1 MIQTSE
7 IAIDPGAVSP
17 ALQRVVVGVDGSP
30 ESLAA
35 MRQAAAL
42 TPAGA
47 ELVLVDAVG
56 PAHDAA
62 LGVLEGAA
70 RRLATDR
77 AVSARVVV
85 GAAGDVLVTAAA
97 AADLVAV
104 GLRGHSPGAGVLY
117 GRAATV
123 LLHEAPCPV
132 LVARPARPDVPAAI
146 TAAVDGSARSL
157 AALDLAVTLARQ
169 TGARLTAL
177 TATAGQRLDLDAI
190 RAAVGRRAVE
200 LRVVDVLPPAEAL
213 VADPA
218 DLLVLG
224 SRGLR
229 GLRSLGSVS
238 EAAGRHA
245 RASVLVVRARRD
257 VEEPGGADR

>member
-1 MIQTSE
+1 MHSHGRASASGRTVAPSPVPSRGTGPNASALSSQSHLLSSTPCFPRGGDARISGAAEPRYARSVVPRKPRARGRRCGCGGIRMTMKDAPFPREVAVIQTSE

-77 AVSARVVV
+77 AVSARVGV
-85 GAAGDVLVTAAA
+85 GAAGDVLVT
-97 AADLVAV
+97 
-104 GLRGHSPGAGVLY
+104 
-117 GRAATV
+117 
-123 LLHEAPCPV
+123 
-132 LVARPARPDVPAAI
+132 
-146 TAAVDGSARSL
+146 
-157 AALDLAVTLARQ
+157 
-169 TGARLTAL
+169 
-177 TATAGQRLDLDAI
+177 
-190 RAAVGRRAVE
+190 
-200 LRVVDVLPPAEAL
+200 
-213 VADPA
+213 
-218 DLLVLG
+218 
-224 SRGLR
+224 
-229 GLRSLGSVS
+229 
-238 EAAGRHA
+238 
-245 RASVLVVRARRD
+245 
-257 VEEPGGADR
+257 